1 MRWRIDIHCGLPTFA
16 SPLGIY
22 PNPFKDAEAIFG
34 DIGLMLT
41 SWESYRG
48 GVFILAGN
56 DAGYFYNYSEM
67 SKGFNS
73 EFSVGFELGRFDA
86 VGINPENF
94 RAADLNGNY
103 SKVYG
108 SVGIPFTF
116 DVMSIGVGVSRST
129 INKNYKIYGTS
140 ISLSAGL
147 SVLGVIGAGYQPWG
161 SFKLR

>member
-1 MRWRIDIHCGLPTFA
+1 MTKLTARESDIA
-16 SPLGIY
+16 V
-22 PNPFKDAEAIFG
+22 
-34 DIGLMLT
+34 
-41 SWESYRG
+41 
-48 GVFILAGN
+48 VFILAGN